1 MTKSILLR
9 PRISEKAYGLSQ
21 VTNTYVFDVPKDAN
35 RLDVAA
41 AVGAQ
46 FEVAVEDVRIANNKG
61 KVKTQYAK
69 RRRTTGKRIDTKR
82 AYVRL
87 KDGDKLPIFA
97 AEEAEEEKAKK
108 DADKAA
114 KKTAKEKK

>member
-1 MTKSILLR
+1 MSKVMLLR

-21 VTNTYVFDVPKDAN
+21 ENTYVFNVPKDAN
-35 RLDVAA
+35 RLGVAQ
-41 AVGAQ
+41 AVSEQ
-46 FEVAVEDVRIANNKG
+46 FEVTVEDVRMANSKG
-61 KVKTQYAK
+61 KVKTQYTK
-69 RRRTTGKRIDTKR
+69 RRRTTGKRVDTKR

-114 KKTAKEKK
+114 KKAAKEKK